1 MIKSMTGF
9 SRVKAVENK
18 REYQVEIKSVNHK
31 YSDIGIKS
39 SRQLSYLEDE
49 IKKNIAS
56 RIKRGKI
63 DIYISLE
70 DYNNDEKNITINK
83 DTARVYIQNLKQIAH
98 EEQLSDNINLIDIIK
113 LPDVLVIKNK
123 ENEEEIKRETLKL
136 INKAIDELIEM
147 RLIEGEKI
155 STDLLKRIDD
165 LEMKISEISELS
177 TGLIAEYVVKLEN
190 RIKELLK
197 TDDIDKARLAQ
208 ETVMFADKCSVEEE
222 ITRLKSHIYQF
233 KNLIF
238 SNEAVGK
245 KLDFIVQEI
254 NRETNTIGSKA
265 NCLDITNRV
274 IDMKTQIENIRE
286 QIQNI
291 E

>member
-9 SRVKAVENK
+9 SRIKSVENK

-31 YSDIGIKS
+31 YSDVGIKS
-39 SRQLSYLEDE
+39 PKQLSYLEDE
-49 IKKNIAS
+49 IKKTIATK
-56 RIKRGKI
+56 IKRGKI
-63 DIYISLE
+63 DVYITLE
-70 DYNNDEKNITINK
+70 DYNSDEKNISIN
-83 DTARVYIQNLKQIAH
+83 TEVASIYIKKLKQLAI
-98 EEQLSDNINLIDIIK
+98 EQNISENINLIDIFK
-113 LPDVLVIKNK
+113 LPDVLVIKN
-123 ENEEEIKRETLKL
+123 EEDEEEIKKETLKV
-136 INKAIDELIEM
+136 INTAIDDLIGM
-147 RLIEGEKI
+147 RKIEGEKI
-155 STDLLKRIDD
+155 SLDLLERVKD
-165 LEMKISEISELS
+165 LENKISEISELS
-177 TGLIAEYVVKLEN
+177 TGLIEEYVVKLEN
-190 RIKELLK
+190 RVKELLK
-197 TDDIDKARLAQ
+197 TEDIDKSRLAQ

-233 KNLIF
+233 KSLLY
-238 SNEAVGK
+238 SEEAVGK

-265 NCLDITNRV
+265 NCLEITNRV